1 MLQTNFTL
9 AENQGNFQ
17 SAFNTT
23 LIELHDHQKNTVS
36 HFGRSLGDAVDTD
49 ANVIYGDPFAW
60 EGMVLEFT
68 DGTSATEEDLR
79 QIHGQPLSTG
89 WDDTSDPPMKLM
101 RGTQHRAANPLTDL
115 SVAFEGKCQ
124 WQIGV

>member
-1 MLQTNFTL
+1 M
-9 AENQGNFQ
+9 
-17 SAFNTT
+17 
-23 LIELHDHQKNTVS
+23 IEFHDYQQNTVS
-36 HFGRSLGDAVDTD
+36 HFGRSLGDADDTD

-68 DGTSATEEDLR
+68 DGTSATEDDLR

-101 RGTQHRAANPLTDL
+101 RGTQHRAGL
-115 SVAFEGKCQ
+115 SIDFNDYVAVERVYI
-124 WQIGV
+124 WTLGVDQNGLKILV